1 MPLAEKTFENKVKKF
16 LKSKGAWYVKYF
28 ANAYTPSGIPD
39 ILVCLNGYFIA
50 IEVKAEN
57 GRVSELQKYNLNK
70 IARSG
75 GIGIILYP
83 SGFDNFKNYIEK
95 VILCNTH
102 IPGLAVLRYAS
113 LNGTVLTF
121 KNR

>member
-1 MPLAEKTFENKVKKF
+1 MAEEKLFENKIKKF
-16 LKSKGAWYVKYF
+16 LKSKGAWYVKFF

-39 ILVCLNGYFIA
+39 LLVSLNGYFIA

-57 GRVSELQKYNLNK
+57 GKPSELQTYNLKK

-75 GIGIILYP
+75 GIGILLYP
-83 SGFDNFKNYIEK
+83 SVFNNFKNYIEK

-113 LNGTVLTF
+113 INGCSITF
-121 KNR
+121 KN

>member
-1 MPLAEKTFENKVKKF
+1 MAGPEKLFENKLKKY
-16 LKSKGAWYVKYF
+16 LKSKGAWYVKFF

-39 ILVCLNGYFIA
+39 ILVSLNGYFIA

-57 GRVSELQKYNLNK
+57 GKPSELQTYNLKK

-75 GIGIILYP
+75 GIGILLYP

-95 VILCNTH
+95 VILCDTP
-102 IPGLAVLRYAS
+102 IQGLAVLRYAS
-113 LNGTVLTF
+113 LNGTCITF
-121 KNR
+121 KN

>member
-1 MPLAEKTFENKVKKF
+1 MSGPEKRFENKIKDF

-57 GRVSELQKYNLNK
+57 GKPSELQTYNLNK
-70 IARSG
+70 IARAG
-75 GIGIILYP
+75 GIGILIYP

-95 VILCNTH
+95 VILCDTP
-102 IPGLAVLRYAS
+102 IQGLAVLRYAS
-113 LNGTVLTF
+113 LNGTCITF
-121 KNR
+121 KN

>member
-1 MPLAEKTFENKVKKF
+1 MSGPEKTFENKIKKY
-16 LKSKGAWYVKYF
+16 LKSKGAWYVKFF

-39 ILVCLNGYFIA
+39 ILVCLDGRFIA

-57 GRVSELQKYNLNK
+57 GEPSDLQEYNLKK
-70 IARSG
+70 IARAG
-75 GIGIILYP
+75 GIGILLYP

-113 LNGTVLTF
+113 SNGTCITF
-121 KNR
+121 KN

>member
-1 MPLAEKTFENKVKKF
+1 MAGPEKRFENKIKDF

-57 GRVSELQKYNLNK
+57 GKPSELQTYNLNK
-70 IARSG
+70 IARAG
-75 GIGIILYP
+75 GIGILIYP

-95 VILCNTH
+95 VILCDTP
-102 IPGLAVLRYAS
+102 IQGLAVLRYAS
-113 LNGTVLTF
+113 LNGTCITF
-121 KNR
+121 KN

>member
-1 MPLAEKTFENKVKKF
+1 MAGPEKLFEEKIKKF

-39 ILVCLNGYFIA
+39 LLVCLNGYFIA
-50 IEVKAEN
+50 LEVKAEN
-57 GRVSELQKYNLNK
+57 GKPSDLQLYNLNK
-70 IARSG
+70 IARAG
-75 GIGIILYP
+75 GIGILLYP
-83 SGFDNFKNYIEK
+83 SGFNNFKNYIEK

-113 LNGTVLTF
+113 INGCSITF
-121 KNR
+121 KN

>member
-1 MPLAEKTFENKVKKF
+1 MAGPEKLFEEKIKKF

-39 ILVCLNGYFIA
+39 ILVSLNGYFIA

-57 GRVSELQKYNLNK
+57 GKPSDLQIYNLNK

-75 GIGIILYP
+75 GIGILLYP
-83 SGFDNFKNYIEK
+83 SGFNNFKNYIEK
-95 VILCNTH
+95 VILCDTP
-102 IPGLAVLRYAS
+102 IQGLAVLRYAS
-113 LNGTVLTF
+113 LNGTCITF
-121 KNR
+121 KN

>member
-1 MPLAEKTFENKVKKF
+1 MAGPEKRFENKIKDYLDSIGGYYIKH
-16 LKSKGAWYVKYF
+16 F
-28 ANAYTPSGIPD
+28 ANAYTKSGIPD
-39 ILVCLNGYFIA
+39 LICCVNGYSIW

-57 GRVSELQKYNLNK
+57 GKPSELQNYNLKK

-75 GIGIILYP
+75 GIGILLYP

-102 IPGLAVLRYAS
+102 IQGLAVLRYAS
-113 LNGTVLTF
+113 INGCSITF
-121 KNR
+121 KN

>member
-1 MPLAEKTFENKVKKF
+1 MAGPEKLFEEKIKKF

-39 ILVCLNGYFIA
+39 LLVCLNGYFIA

-57 GRVSELQKYNLNK
+57 GKPSDLQLYNLNK
-70 IARSG
+70 IARAG
-75 GIGIILYP
+75 GIGILLYP
-83 SGFDNFKNYIEK
+83 SGFNNFKNYIEK

-113 LNGTVLTF
+113 INGCSITF
-121 KNR
+121 KN

>member
-1 MPLAEKTFENKVKKF
+1 MAGAEKLFENKIKKF
-16 LKSKGAWYVKYF
+16 LKSKGAWYVKFF

-39 ILVCLNGYFIA
+39 ILTCLNGYFIG

-57 GRVSELQKYNLNK
+57 GIVTELQSQNLKK

-75 GIGIILYP
+75 GIGILLYP

-95 VILCNTH
+95 VILCDTP
-102 IPGLAVLRYAS
+102 IQGLAVLRYAS
-113 LNGTVLTF
+113 INGTCITF
-121 KNR
+121 KN